1 MTKKLYVSS
10 TVQKAL
16 LTNILIPEMKDG
28 FWQNHRPADHA
39 KQWEDVHIIVT
50 DSEKLGPVDWEIPRL
65 YNFVN
70 PDFIKP
76 NEERLVKCAQD
87 AKSSSNFRSVKK
99 ELIELSRIVG
109 GRLTDKN
116 GIPTKANRGTNKPG
130 STVQETVKKAKD
142 TVKKAGAT
150 AKKTAVKKGTTI
162 TKKGGTVVKRTPVVK
177 AEAEGETSQ
186 LPPELQ
192 QIAEQIKP
200 TGEEVKPETAENQTQ
215 PIEGTAQ
222 TEGVSEDEIAEAAK
236 IVQDQAAEGDLVTEQ
251 VTTIT
256 TTTVVHQEPAHEVQ
270 GEAPAAE
277 QKTGE

>member
-130 STVQETVKKAKD
+130 STVHD
-142 TVKKAGAT
+142 SLF
-150 AKKTAVKKGTTI
+150 
-162 TKKGGTVVKRTPVVK
+162 TKSTRPFLIV
-177 AEAEGETSQ
+177 AECF
-186 LPPELQ
+186 
-192 QIAEQIKP
+192 
-200 TGEEVKPETAENQTQ
+200 
-215 PIEGTAQ
+215 
-222 TEGVSEDEIAEAAK
+222 
-236 IVQDQAAEGDLVTEQ
+236 
-251 VTTIT
+251 
-256 TTTVVHQEPAHEVQ
+256 TTVLPLLGYTRHQMRVVSVVAVALLLQRTKQRHEPSTQCLPCEYLLYSC
-270 GEAPAAE
+270 
-277 QKTGE
+277 TGSA